1 MKEDKI
7 LNEISK
13 IIKEKLNEKEEKK
26 ISVIDMDKLTEIA
39 HGIELVCQG
48 EYGSTYVN
56 EEENK
61 IAICLGDSN
70 MFDMEMLEGH
80 LPYEVTEGYK
90 DAELIDCEVD
100 CEWIPNTR
108 DGGWKEFKRG
118 KWNDCPKQEK

>member
-1 MKEDKI
+1 MKEDKM
-7 LNEISK
+7 LSEISK
-13 IIKEKLNEKEEKK
+13 IIKKRLNEKEN
-26 ISVIDMDKLTEIA
+26 SALIDMDKLTEIA

-70 MFDMEMLEGH
+70 MFDMRMLEEH
-80 LPYEVTEGYK
+80 LPYEITKDYK

-100 CEWIPNTR
+100 CEWIPNTG

-118 KWNDCPKQEK
+118 KWNKCPKKED